1 MRRLGARSLRSYVTS
16 APVRH
21 APRVCIIGSGPGGFY
36 SAKFLMKARPDVEVV
51 MVDRWPTPFGLVRS
65 GVAPDH
71 PEVKS
76 VARDFESVASS
87 PKFSF
92 VGNLVVGSNADVSE
106 GGFGPRQALG
116 GPHVVSLATL
126 RASFDSVVVA
136 CGARGEAALELP
148 GTGLDGVL
156 SARSFVGWYNSEPTF
171 ARLNPIGRDA
181 GAASGDDARVWRAVV
196 IGQGNA
202 GHRRLSRVVT
212 GRTRRPRASRR
223 SRALNAARAAPVGRA
238 GLR

>member
-1 MRRLGARSLRSYVTS
+1 MRRLGERSLRSYVTS

-106 GGFGPRQALG
+106 GGFGPRQTLG

-223 SRALNAARAAPVGRA
+223 CRALNAARAAPVGRA